1 MGELNVCG
9 DAAVYINPSKECE
22 DCMQFE
28 ERLSEVEEAVEGKQD
43 QLTAGDGITIDD
55 ENVISAERNAANT
68 YTKIEVNDLLAN
80 LSHPTIAIVPAL
92 PAEGVEN
99 VLYFTPNGAGYDEY
113 IWANNQWIQVNSL
126 TVDLSDYQEKLVEG
140 ANIQITNGNII
151 SATDTTYDKFVKATA
166 STNGADGLVP
176 GPQAGKQGQ
185 FLRGDGTWAT
195 PANTTYNDA
204 TTTVHGLMSAA
215 DKTKLNKLTAN
226 GARQW
231 TQLGSFTGSG
241 SLTINLADY
250 VEVMVAGRV
259 SVTNEGVTTVD
270 IASSVLPKA
279 LLSSSPRDWYI
290 GGGVNGAT
298 YVNQLKVDNRS
309 WVVSIST
316 TKVTGKLMNANQTNK
331 LSSTTWYV
339 YAR

>member
-1 MGELNVCG
+1 MADLNVCG
-9 DAAVYINPSKECE
+9 DSAVYINPSRECE
-22 DCMQFE
+22 DCIQFA
-28 ERLSEVEEAVEGKQD
+28 ERLSEVEETLEEKQD
-43 QLTAGDGITIDD
+43 RLTAGDGIDIDD
-55 ENVISAERNAANT
+55 HNLISAERNATNT
-68 YTKIEVNDLLAN
+68 YTKIEVNNLLAN
-80 LSHPTIAIVPAL
+80 ISRPTIAIVQQL

-99 VLYFTPNGAGYDEY
+99 VMYFVQSGSGYDEY
-113 IWANNQWIQVNSL
+113 IWANDQWIQVNSVS
-126 TVDLSDYQEKLVEG
+126 VDLSGYQEKLVAG
-140 ANIQITNGNII
+140 DNIDIRNGNII
-151 SATDTTYDKFVKATA
+151 SATDTTYDVFGRATA
-166 STNGADGLVP
+166 SVDGTEGLVP
-176 GPQAGKQGQ
+176 APVAGQQSQ

-226 GARQW
+226 GVRQW
-231 TQLGSFTGSG
+231 TQLGNFTGSG